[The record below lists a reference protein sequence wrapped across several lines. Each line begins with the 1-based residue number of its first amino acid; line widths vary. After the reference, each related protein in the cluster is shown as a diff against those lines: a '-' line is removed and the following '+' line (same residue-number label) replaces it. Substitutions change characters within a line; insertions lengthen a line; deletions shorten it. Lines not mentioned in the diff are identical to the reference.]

1 MLRISL
7 LLMCIPGMALAETG
21 AGETLPSTADLFSWS
36 YLGQVIASLALVIG
50 LLFGA
55 LWIMRRVN
63 GVGQAVGG
71 QMRVVSSLGLGQRE
85 RAVLV
90 SVGEQQILLG
100 VAPGRVGSEPGD
112 CVAVNNDLRCRQT
125 KQPVR
130 SLSLLDFMRFAACIA
145 NRE

>member
-21 AGETLPSTADLFSWS
+21 AGETLPSTADIFSWS

-90 SVGEQQILLG
+90 SVGDQQILLG
-100 VAPGRVGSEPGD
+100 VAPGRVAALHVFDEPAVAQDTTPAAPLKFSEVWQNVMGKKD
-112 CVAVNNDLRCRQT
+112 
-125 KQPVR
+125 
-130 SLSLLDFMRFAACIA
+130 SSS
-145 NRE
+145 

>member
-1 MLRISL
+1 MSRILL
-7 LLMCIPGMALAETG
+7 LLMCIPTMALAETG

-36 YLGQVIASLALVIG
+36 YLGQVMASLALVIG

-90 SVGEQQILLG
+90 RVGDQQILLG
-100 VAPGRVGSEPGD
+100 VAPGRVAALHVFDEPA
-112 CVAVNNDLRCRQT
+112 VAQDITPATPLKFSDVWQNVMGKKD
-125 KQPVR
+125 
-130 SLSLLDFMRFAACIA
+130 SSS
-145 NRE
+145 

>member
-1 MLRISL
+1 MLRTLPIL
-7 LLMCIPGMALAETG
+7 LAIPTMALGETG

-55 LWIMRRVN
+55 LWVMRRVN

-71 QMRVVSSLGLGQRE
+71 QMRVVFSLGLGQRE

-90 SVGEQQILLG
+90 SVGDQHILLG
-100 VAPGRVGSEPGD
+100 VAPGRVAALHVFDEPPVVQDTPPAPPVKFSEVWQNVMGKKD
-112 CVAVNNDLRCRQT
+112 GA
-125 KQPVR
+125 
-130 SLSLLDFMRFAACIA
+130 S
-145 NRE
+145 

>member
-1 MLRISL
+1 MSRIL
-7 LLMCIPGMALAETG
+7 LFLICIPTLALAETG

-71 QMRVVSSLGLGQRE
+71 QMHVVSSLGLGQRE

-90 SVGEQQILLG
+90 SVGDQQILLG
-100 VAPGRVGSEPGD
+100 VAPGRVAALHVFDEPAVAPDITPAPPLKFSEVWQNVMGKKD
-112 CVAVNNDLRCRQT
+112 
-125 KQPVR
+125 
-130 SLSLLDFMRFAACIA
+130 SSS
-145 NRE
+145 

>member
-90 SVGEQQILLG
+90 SVGDQQILLG
-100 VAPGRVGSEPGD
+100 VAPGRVAALHVFDEPAVAQDTTPAAPLKFSEVWQNVMGKKD
-112 CVAVNNDLRCRQT
+112 
-125 KQPVR
+125 
-130 SLSLLDFMRFAACIA
+130 SSS
-145 NRE
+145 

>member
-1 MLRISL
+1 MSRILL
-7 LLMCIPGMALAETG
+7 LLMCIPSMALAETG

-90 SVGEQQILLG
+90 SVGDQQILLG
-100 VAPGRVGSEPGD
+100 VAPGRVAALHVFDEPAVAQDITPAPPLKFSEVWQNVMGKKD
-112 CVAVNNDLRCRQT
+112 
-125 KQPVR
+125 
-130 SLSLLDFMRFAACIA
+130 SSS
-145 NRE
+145 

>member
-21 AGETLPSTADLFSWS
+21 AGETLPSTSDLFSWS

-90 SVGEQQILLG
+90 SVGDQQILLG
-100 VAPGRVGSEPGD
+100 VAPGRVAALHVFDEPAVAQDTTPAAPLKFSEVWQNVMGKKD
-112 CVAVNNDLRCRQT
+112 
-125 KQPVR
+125 
-130 SLSLLDFMRFAACIA
+130 SSS
-145 NRE
+145 

>member
-1 MLRISL
+1 MHQQFYQIQK
-7 LLMCIPGMALAETG
+7 
-21 AGETLPSTADLFSWS
+21 
-36 YLGQVIASLALVIG
+36 YHG

-100 VAPGRVGSEPGD
+100 VAPGRVAALHVFDEPAVAQDTTPAAPLKFSEVWQNVMGKKD
-112 CVAVNNDLRCRQT
+112 
-125 KQPVR
+125 
-130 SLSLLDFMRFAACIA
+130 SSS
-145 NRE
+145 

>member
-1 MLRISL
+1 MSRIL
-7 LLMCIPGMALAETG
+7 FLLMCIPTMALAETG

-71 QMRVVSSLGLGQRE
+71 QMRVVSSLGLGQRG

-90 SVGEQQILLG
+90 SVGDQQILLG
-100 VAPGRVGSEPGD
+100 VAPGRVAALHVFDEPA
-112 CVAVNNDLRCRQT
+112 VAQDITPATPLKFSDVWQNVMGKKD
-125 KQPVR
+125 
-130 SLSLLDFMRFAACIA
+130 SSS
-145 NRE
+145 

>member
-1 MLRISL
+1 MSRILL
-7 LLMCIPGMALAETG
+7 LLMCIPSMALAETG

-50 LLFGA
+50 LLLGA

-90 SVGEQQILLG
+90 SVGDQQILLG
-100 VAPGRVGSEPGD
+100 VAPGRVAALHVFDEPAVAQDITPDPPLKFSEVWQNVMGKKD
-112 CVAVNNDLRCRQT
+112 
-125 KQPVR
+125 
-130 SLSLLDFMRFAACIA
+130 SSS
-145 NRE
+145 

>member
-1 MLRISL
+1 MSRILL
-7 LLMCIPGMALAETG
+7 LLMCIPSMALAETG

-50 LLFGA
+50 LLLGA

-90 SVGEQQILLG
+90 SVGDQQILLG
-100 VAPGRVGSEPGD
+100 VAPGRVAALHVFDEPAVAQDITPASPLKFSEVWQNVMGKKD
-112 CVAVNNDLRCRQT
+112 
-125 KQPVR
+125 
-130 SLSLLDFMRFAACIA
+130 SSS
-145 NRE
+145 

>member
-7 LLMCIPGMALAETG
+7 LLMGIPGMALAETG

-100 VAPGRVGSEPGD
+100 VAPGRVAALHVFDEPAVAQETSPAAPLKFSEVWQNVMGKKD
-112 CVAVNNDLRCRQT
+112 
-125 KQPVR
+125 
-130 SLSLLDFMRFAACIA
+130 SSS
-145 NRE
+145 

>member
-100 VAPGRVGSEPGD
+100 VAPGRVAALHVFDEPAVVQDTAPAPPLKFSEVWQNVMGKKD
-112 CVAVNNDLRCRQT
+112 
-125 KQPVR
+125 
-130 SLSLLDFMRFAACIA
+130 SSS
-145 NRE
+145 

>member
-7 LLMCIPGMALAETG
+7 LLMCIPGMVLAETG

-100 VAPGRVGSEPGD
+100 VAPGRVAALHVFDEPAVVQDTAPAPPLKFSEVWQNVMGKKD
-112 CVAVNNDLRCRQT
+112 
-125 KQPVR
+125 
-130 SLSLLDFMRFAACIA
+130 SSS
-145 NRE
+145 

>member
-100 VAPGRVGSEPGD
+100 VAPGRVAALHVFDEPAVEQDTTPAAPLKFSEVWQNVMGKKD
-112 CVAVNNDLRCRQT
+112 
-125 KQPVR
+125 
-130 SLSLLDFMRFAACIA
+130 SSS
-145 NRE
+145 

>member
-1 MLRISL
+1 MSRILL
-7 LLMCIPGMALAETG
+7 LLMCIPSMALAETG

-50 LLFGA
+50 LLLGA

-90 SVGEQQILLG
+90 SVGDQQILLG
-100 VAPGRVGSEPGD
+100 VAPGRVAALHVFDEPAVAQDITPAPPLKFSEVWQNVMGKKD
-112 CVAVNNDLRCRQT
+112 
-125 KQPVR
+125 
-130 SLSLLDFMRFAACIA
+130 SSS
-145 NRE
+145 

>member
-1 MLRISL
+1 MSRILL
-7 LLMCIPGMALAETG
+7 LLMCIPSIALAETG

-90 SVGEQQILLG
+90 SVGDQQILLG
-100 VAPGRVGSEPGD
+100 VAPGRVAALHVFDEPAVAQDTTPAAPLKFSEVWQNVMGKKD
-112 CVAVNNDLRCRQT
+112 
-125 KQPVR
+125 
-130 SLSLLDFMRFAACIA
+130 SSS
-145 NRE
+145 

>member
-50 LLFGA
+50 LLFGS

-100 VAPGRVGSEPGD
+100 VAPGRVAALHVFDEPAVAQETSPAAPLKFSEVLQNVMGKKD
-112 CVAVNNDLRCRQT
+112 
-125 KQPVR
+125 
-130 SLSLLDFMRFAACIA
+130 SSS
-145 NRE
+145 

>member
-1 MLRISL
+1 MSRIL
-7 LLMCIPGMALAETG
+7 LFLLCFPGMALAETG

-71 QMRVVSSLGLGQRE
+71 QMRVVSTLGLGQRE

-90 SVGEQQILLG
+90 SVGDQQILLG
-100 VAPGRVGSEPGD
+100 VAPGRVAALHVFDEPPVAQETPPAPPLKFSEVWQNVMGKKEGS
-112 CVAVNNDLRCRQT
+112 
-125 KQPVR
+125 
-130 SLSLLDFMRFAACIA
+130 S
-145 NRE
+145 

>member
-1 MLRISL
+1 MSRILL
-7 LLMCIPGMALAETG
+7 LLMCIPSIALAETG

-90 SVGEQQILLG
+90 SVGDQQILLG
-100 VAPGRVGSEPGD
+100 VAPGRVAALHVFDEPAVAQDITPATPLKFSEVWQNVMGKKD
-112 CVAVNNDLRCRQT
+112 
-125 KQPVR
+125 
-130 SLSLLDFMRFAACIA
+130 SSS
-145 NRE
+145 

>member
-1 MLRISL
+1 MSRILL
-7 LLMCIPGMALAETG
+7 LLMCIPSMALAETG

-50 LLFGA
+50 LLLGA

-90 SVGEQQILLG
+90 SVGDQQILLG
-100 VAPGRVGSEPGD
+100 VAPGRVAALHVFDEPAVAQDTTPAAPLKFSEVWQNVMGKKD
-112 CVAVNNDLRCRQT
+112 
-125 KQPVR
+125 
-130 SLSLLDFMRFAACIA
+130 SSS
-145 NRE
+145 

>member
-90 SVGEQQILLG
+90 SVGDQQILLG
-100 VAPGRVGSEPGD
+100 VAPGRVAALHVFDEPAVAQDITPAPPLKFSEVWQNVMGKKD
-112 CVAVNNDLRCRQT
+112 
-125 KQPVR
+125 
-130 SLSLLDFMRFAACIA
+130 SSS
-145 NRE
+145 

>member
-1 MLRISL
+1 MSRILL
-7 LLMCIPGMALAETG
+7 LLMCIPSMALAETG

-90 SVGEQQILLG
+90 SVGDQQILLG
-100 VAPGRVGSEPGD
+100 VAPGRVAALHVFDEPAVAQDITPATPLKFSEVWQNVMGKKD
-112 CVAVNNDLRCRQT
+112 
-125 KQPVR
+125 
-130 SLSLLDFMRFAACIA
+130 SSS
-145 NRE
+145 

>member
-1 MLRISL
+1 LRISL

-100 VAPGRVGSEPGD
+100 VAPGRVAALHVFDEPAVAQETSPAAPLKFSEVWQNVMGKKD
-112 CVAVNNDLRCRQT
+112 
-125 KQPVR
+125 
-130 SLSLLDFMRFAACIA
+130 SSS
-145 NRE
+145 

>member
-7 LLMCIPGMALAETG
+7 LLMCIPGMVLAETG

-71 QMRVVSSLGLGQRE
+71 QMRVVSSLCLGQRE

-100 VAPGRVGSEPGD
+100 VAPGRVAALHVFDEPAVAQDTTPAAPLKFSEVWQNVMGKKD
-112 CVAVNNDLRCRQT
+112 
-125 KQPVR
+125 
-130 SLSLLDFMRFAACIA
+130 SSS
-145 NRE
+145 

>member
-1 MLRISL
+1 
-7 LLMCIPGMALAETG
+7 MALAETD

-36 YLGQVIASLALVIG
+36 YLGQVMASLALVIG

-71 QMRVVSSLGLGQRE
+71 QMRVISSLSLGQRE

-90 SVGEQQILLG
+90 SVGDQQILLG
-100 VAPGRVGSEPGD
+100 VAPGRVAAVHVFDEPPVAQDTPPTPPLKFSEVWQNVMGKKEGS
-112 CVAVNNDLRCRQT
+112 
-125 KQPVR
+125 
-130 SLSLLDFMRFAACIA
+130 S
-145 NRE
+145 

>member
-1 MLRISL
+1 MSRILL
-7 LLMCIPGMALAETG
+7 LLMCIPTMALAETG

-36 YLGQVIASLALVIG
+36 YLGQVMASLALVIG

-90 SVGEQQILLG
+90 SVGDQQILLG
-100 VAPGRVGSEPGD
+100 VAPGRVAALHVFDEPA
-112 CVAVNNDLRCRQT
+112 VAQDITPATPLKFSDVWQNVMGKKD
-125 KQPVR
+125 
-130 SLSLLDFMRFAACIA
+130 SSS
-145 NRE
+145 

>member
-1 MLRISL
+1 MSRILL
-7 LLMCIPGMALAETG
+7 LLMCIPTLALAETG

-90 SVGEQQILLG
+90 SVGDQQILLG
-100 VAPGRVGSEPGD
+100 VAPGRVAALHVFDEPA
-112 CVAVNNDLRCRQT
+112 VAQDITPATPLKFSDVWQNVMGKKD
-125 KQPVR
+125 
-130 SLSLLDFMRFAACIA
+130 SSS
-145 NRE
+145 

>member
-7 LLMCIPGMALAETG
+7 LLMGIPGMALAETG

-90 SVGEQQILLG
+90 SVGDQQILLG
-100 VAPGRVGSEPGD
+100 VAPGRVAALHVFDEPAVAQDTTPAAPLKFSEVWQNVMGKKD
-112 CVAVNNDLRCRQT
+112 
-125 KQPVR
+125 
-130 SLSLLDFMRFAACIA
+130 SSS
-145 NRE
+145 

>member
-100 VAPGRVGSEPGD
+100 VAPGRVAALHVFDEPAVAQDTTLAAPLKFSEVWQNVMGKKD
-112 CVAVNNDLRCRQT
+112 
-125 KQPVR
+125 
-130 SLSLLDFMRFAACIA
+130 SSS
-145 NRE
+145 

>member
-7 LLMCIPGMALAETG
+7 FLMCIPGMALAETG

-100 VAPGRVGSEPGD
+100 VAPGRVAALHVFDEPAVVQDTAPAPPLKFSEVWQNVMGKKD
-112 CVAVNNDLRCRQT
+112 
-125 KQPVR
+125 
-130 SLSLLDFMRFAACIA
+130 SSS
-145 NRE
+145 

>member
-100 VAPGRVGSEPGD
+100 VAPGRVAALHVFDEPEVAQETSPAAPLKFSEVWQNVMGKKD
-112 CVAVNNDLRCRQT
+112 
-125 KQPVR
+125 
-130 SLSLLDFMRFAACIA
+130 SSS
-145 NRE
+145 

>member
-90 SVGEQQILLG
+90 SVGDQQILLG
-100 VAPGRVGSEPGD
+100 VAPGRVAALHVFDEPAVVQETTPAAPLKFSEVWQNVMGKKD
-112 CVAVNNDLRCRQT
+112 
-125 KQPVR
+125 
-130 SLSLLDFMRFAACIA
+130 SSS
-145 NRE
+145 

>member
-36 YLGQVIASLALVIG
+36 YLGQVIASLAMVIG

-100 VAPGRVGSEPGD
+100 VAPGRVAALHVFDEPAVEQDTTHAAPLKFSEVWQNVMGKKD
-112 CVAVNNDLRCRQT
+112 
-125 KQPVR
+125 
-130 SLSLLDFMRFAACIA
+130 SSS
-145 NRE
+145 